1 VKERANEKQRKA
13 TGWASRSPDRTNH
26 ATAWDRATARS
37 VRERVSER
45 EYLIKLIDKMSAF
58 AVHFVI
64 VLLHDGILQG
74 RILHYVHGAQTVF
87 SSGAFFAAWVNE
99 RTAPKAE

>member
-1 VKERANEKQRKA
+1 MLKA
-13 TGWASRSPDRTNH
+13 WWRT
-26 ATAWDRATARS
+26 TVRQE
-37 VRERVSER
+37 RERVSER
-45 EYLIKLIDKMSAF
+45 EYLIKLIVKMSAF

-87 SSGAFFAAWVNE
+87 STGAAFSGW
-99 RTAPKAE
+99 